1 MISWVLS
8 TSELH
13 SISGSRGVTRVIL
26 TDHCTRAHRVFIQ
39 FWSFIVTDN
48 FVSHSRR
55 HLSSVLKGCQSDT
68 THTSVLTLK
77 VVCKQPIQRSLRPAD
92 ARAVSYCLVWYRCRG
107 VGGKWTR
114 NTHQSVPP
122 LLFTQGPNLEFTRE
136 NIIHTKIQINNNDI
150 IRVVNNNID

>member
-1 MISWVLS
+1 MRFTFNDQLGLMYEWI
-8 TSELH
+8 TQH
-13 SISGSRGVTRVIL
+13 QRFKGSNSCNL
-26 TDHCTRAHRVFIQ
+26 MDHCTRAHRVFIQ

-77 VVCKQPIQRSLRPAD
+77 FVCKPPIPRSLRPAD

-107 VGGKWTR
+107 VEGKRTR

-136 NIIHTKIQINNNDI
+136 NIIHTNIQQWHHTSCEQ
-150 IRVVNNNID
+150 